1 MIETS
6 EFVANLGVALGI
18 GAAIGLERE
27 LRGHDSGIKTNALVA
42 AGAAAFLMISRI
54 LDDSGR
60 VAAQVVTGIGFLG
73 AGNIMRAGERVK
85 GLTTAATLWIVA
97 AMGMVAGTGR
107 LRLATLV
114 GAVTLA
120 INILLPPLEARLA
133 RIYAKR
139 QDVAVAETQSRD
151 SQAR

>member
-1 MIETS
+1 MIETP

-18 GAAIGLERE
+18 GAVIGLERE

-107 LRLATLV
+107 LRLAALV
-114 GAVTLA
+114 GGVTLT
-120 INILLPPLEARLA
+120 INIALPPLEARLA
-133 RIYAKR
+133 RMYAKR
-139 QDVAVAETQSRD
+139 QRVEPAETQSRD
-151 SQAR
+151 SQSG

>member
-6 EFVANLGVALGI
+6 EFVANLGAALAL

-42 AGAAAFLMISRI
+42 AGAAAFLMVSRI

-97 AMGMVAGTGR
+97 AVGMVAGTGR

-114 GAVTLA
+114 GAVTLT
-120 INILLPPLEARLA
+120 INVMLPPFEVWLA
-133 RIYAKR
+133 RSYAKR
-139 QDVAVAETQSRD
+139 QSAALAKTQSRE
-151 SQAR
+151 SKLL

>member
-6 EFVANLGVALGI
+6 EFVANLGAALAI
-18 GAAIGLERE
+18 GAVIGLERE

-42 AGAAAFLMISRI
+42 AGAAAFLMVSRI

-97 AMGMVAGTGR
+97 AAGMVAGTGR
-107 LRLATLV
+107 LRLAALV
-114 GAVTLA
+114 GAVTLT
-120 INILLPPLEARLA
+120 INIFLPPLEARLA
-133 RIYAKR
+133 KAYAKR
-139 QDVAVAETQSRD
+139 QDAAAAETQSRD
-151 SQAR
+151 SQSR